1 MNSPPDSHAR
11 HVLTMYTRETAGS
24 TGDWDLLL
32 RLIAEQI
39 HKAVSEDRETL
50 REQFAVRR
58 ARTLRLRQRLRAPQ
72 GARGRDSREPARRPL
87 TARV

>member
-11 HVLTMYTRETAGS
+11 HVLAMYTRETAGS
-24 TGDWDLLL
+24 MGDWNLLL

-50 REQFAVRR
+50 REQLPCDV
-58 ARTLRLRQRLRAPQ
+58 
-72 GARGRDSREPARRPL
+72 REPCAFDSVCAHHKALADAILASQP
-87 TARV
+87 AAH

>member
-1 MNSPPDSHAR
+1 MNSPADSHAR

-24 TGDWDLLL
+24 TGDWNLLL

-50 REQFAVRR
+50 REKLPCDA
-58 ARTLRLRQRLRAPQ
+58 
-72 GARGRDSREPARRPL
+72 REPCAFDNVCGHHKALADAILASLP
-87 TARV
+87 VGH